1 MGTISLLQGILL
13 ALWAFIVG
21 IDFWLEALFIFRP
34 IIVATVTGII
44 LGNPTLGIVAGGLAE
59 LTFAGLTPAGG
70 TQPPNP
76 ILAGVMTVVIAHTSG
91 NSAAASLGLSLP
103 FSFLMQY
110 VILFFYSTF
119 SLFMRRA
126 DAAADAADSK
136 GIMKLATMLT
146 LIVGASYAI
155 IVFLSAYVA
164 QDVMRNFVENLWPW
178 VAHGFEIAGG
188 ILPAVGFG
196 MLLNVM
202 MKGYYVPY
210 LIVGFLMASFLPF
223 DNLLPVALVGLAL
236 ALIVFNIDKDRD
248 IALKK
253 VSVGSSNTKG
263 DMEDGI

>member
-1 MGTISLLQGILL
+1 
-13 ALWAFIVG
+13 
-21 IDFWLEALFIFRP
+21 
-34 IIVATVTGII
+34 
-44 LGNPTLGIVAGGLAE
+44 
-59 LTFAGLTPAGG
+59 
-70 TQPPNP
+70 
-76 ILAGVMTVVIAHTSG
+76 
-91 NSAAASLGLSLP
+91 
-103 FSFLMQY
+103 
-110 VILFFYSTF
+110 
-119 SLFMRRA
+119 MRRA
-126 DAAADAADSK
+126 DAAADAANSK
-136 GIMKLATMLT
+136 GIMRISVLLT

-248 IALKK
+248 DALKK
-253 VSVGSSNTKG
+253 VSAGNSNTRG